1 MAPSDDAMTSESINL
16 GLIQKL
22 MKDDTVAPLIHV
34 LFRLTVEVEALR
46 EALSSPGTPE
56 SVRQGYRRA
65 YARIA
70 VLSHNSAGVGGT
82 EKVLNTYFPR
92 AHETA
97 AAAPYASERMM
108 MRRLGATEE
117 EIEKLCR
124 KMDEVSM
131 YT

>member
-1 MAPSDDAMTSESINL
+1 MASSDDAMTSGSINL

-22 MKDDTVAPLIHV
+22 MKDDSMAPLIHV

-46 EALSSPGTPE
+46 EALSSPDTPE
-56 SVRQGYRRA
+56 SVRQSYRQA

-70 VLSHNSAGVGGT
+70 VLSHNAAGIGGT
-82 EKVLNTYFPR
+82 EKVLHTYFPR
-92 AHETA
+92 AHDTPD
-97 AAAPYASERMM
+97 APYATERMM

-117 EIEKLCR
+117 DIEKLCR